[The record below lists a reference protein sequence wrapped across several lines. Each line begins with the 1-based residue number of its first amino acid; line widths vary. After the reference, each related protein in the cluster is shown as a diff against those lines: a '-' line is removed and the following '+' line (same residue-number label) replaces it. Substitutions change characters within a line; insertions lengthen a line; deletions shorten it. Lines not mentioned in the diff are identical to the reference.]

1 MRCFALHS
9 FLVACLCLYIKAND
23 SPNLL
28 CTSLLL
34 SDVLQRNLLGRA
46 QACFDAAV
54 AWVFLPLGGGQSV
67 DRGPLICWVDL
78 NLQLFCSQDFF

>member
-1 MRCFALHS
+1 MQ
-9 FLVACLCLYIKAND
+9 AND

-34 SDVLQRNLLGRA
+34 SDVLQQNLLGRV

-54 AWVFLPLGGGQSV
+54 AWVFLPLGGEQSV
-67 DRGPLICWVDL
+67 GRGPLVCWVDL
-78 NLQLFCSQDFF
+78 NLQLFCSQSLF